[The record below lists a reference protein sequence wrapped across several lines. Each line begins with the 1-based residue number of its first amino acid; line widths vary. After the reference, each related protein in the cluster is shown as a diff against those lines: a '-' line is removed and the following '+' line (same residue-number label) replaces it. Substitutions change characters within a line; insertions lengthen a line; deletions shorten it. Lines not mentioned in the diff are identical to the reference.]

1 MNISTASWNEIVEGE
16 RVAQNIKRMYS
27 VCLGTNAEESHD
39 FSVSKEKERCLS
51 IALDTKLFS
60 FFHCTSISFTESITQ
75 SIPYKADKAK
85 EQP

>member
-39 FSVSKEKERCLS
+39 FSVSKKKERCLS
-51 IALDTKLFS
+51 IASDTKLF
-60 FFHCTSISFTESITQ
+60 FLFHCFSFPES
-75 SIPYKADKAK
+75 SNKSSHKAHKA
-85 EQP
+85 EERP